1 MYVFLEPFFD
11 YLIPAND
18 LIVIRS
24 IVQNLLTLG
33 FLFFFFF
40 FRYASFLFMCAC
52 NIHTEHHHH
61 QVFHNIMFLSVPCL
75 CLYHAVMGGDKH
87 FVPHTNDAT
96 VYMV

>member
-33 FLFFFFF
+33 FLYYYF